1 MTYCVGMRL
10 NAGLIFMS
18 DTRTNAGMDNISTV
32 KKMHTW
38 EVPGERSIVIMTA
51 GNLATTQSVI
61 SLLDERSKAPEDRN
75 PSILEAPSMF
85 QIAREVGST
94 LREVIQSNDPSGP
107 KAEATFGASMIV
119 GGQIAGSGPRLFLV
133 YPAGNF
139 IEASDDTP
147 FFQIGEAK
155 YGKPILVRAHDQE
168 MSFEDALKLLFVSF
182 DSTIKSN
189 LSVGLPLDYV
199 TYEADS
205 MRITHQERIEADDPY
220 FQMVSNGWGEALKLA
235 FDQLPPFSF
244 DRDSDASS

>member
-1 MTYCVGMRL
+1 MTYCVGMQL
-10 NAGLIFMS
+10 DAGLIFMS

-38 EVPGERSIVIMTA
+38 EIPGDRAIVIMTA

-61 SLLDERSKAPEDRN
+61 SLLDERSKAPEDRK

-85 QIAREVGST
+85 QIAREVGRT
-94 LREVIQSNDPSGP
+94 LREVIQSNDLSGQ
-107 KAEATFGASMIV
+107 KADAAFGASMIV
-119 GGQIAGSGPRLFLV
+119 GGQIAGSPPRLFLI
-133 YPAGNF
+133 YPEGNF
-139 IEASDDTP
+139 IEASGDTP

-155 YGKPILVRAHDQE
+155 YGKPILVRAHDQA
-168 MSFEDALKLLFVSF
+168 MDFEEAVKLLFVSF

-199 TYEADS
+199 TYARDS
-205 MRITHQERIEADDPY
+205 LRIGHTERIEADDPY

-235 FDQLPPFSF
+235 FDQLPGFEF
-244 DRDSDASS
+244 DR

>member
-1 MTYCVGMRL
+1 MRL
-10 NAGLIFMS
+10 KAGLIFMS

-38 EVPGERSIVIMTA
+38 DVPGERTIVIMTA

-61 SLLDERSKAPEDRN
+61 SLLDERAKAPEDRK
-75 PSILEAPSMF
+75 PSILEAPSIF
-85 QIAREVGST
+85 QIAREVGRT
-94 LREVIQSNDPSGP
+94 LREVIASNSVAGQQADS
-107 KAEATFGASMIV
+107 AFGATMIV
-119 GGQIAGSGPRLFLV
+119 GGQIAGAEPRLFLV
-133 YPAGNF
+133 YPEGNF

-155 YGKPILVRAHDQE
+155 YGKPILVRAHDDE
-168 MSFEDALKLLFVSF
+168 MSFEDAVKLLMVSF

-199 TYEADS
+199 TYDADS
-205 MRITHQERIEADDPY
+205 MRIGHSARVEADDPY

-235 FDQLPPFSF
+235 FKQLPAFKF
-244 DRDSDASS
+244 GG

>member
-38 EVPGERSIVIMTA
+38 EVPGERTIVIMTA

-61 SLLDERSKAPEDRN
+61 SLLDERTKAPEDRS

-85 QIAREVGST
+85 QIAREVGRT
-94 LREVIQSNDPSGP
+94 LREVIRSNDLSGQ
-107 KAEATFGASMIV
+107 KADTTFGASLIV
-119 GGQIAGSGPRLFLV
+119 GGQINGSDPRLFLI
-133 YPAGNF
+133 YPEGNF

-155 YGKPILVRAHDQE
+155 YGKPILVRAQQPE
-168 MSFEDALKLLFVSF
+168 MAFEEALKLLFVSF

-189 LSVGLPLDYV
+189 LSVGMPLDFV
-199 TYEADS
+199 TYARDS
-205 MRITHQERIEADDPY
+205 LKIGHAERIEADHPY
-220 FQMVSNGWGEALKLA
+220 FQMVSSNWGEALKFA
-235 FDQLPPFSF
+235 FDQLPGFKF
-244 DRDSDASS
+244 GV

>member
-1 MTYCVGMRL
+1 MRL
-10 NAGLIFMS
+10 DAGLIFMS

-38 EVPGERSIVIMTA
+38 HVPGERVIVIMTA

-61 SLLDERSKAPEDRN
+61 SLLDERSKAPEDRK
-75 PSILEAPSMF
+75 PSIIEAPSMF
-85 QIAREVGST
+85 QIAREVGRT
-94 LREVIQSNDPSGP
+94 LREVIQSNDLSGQ
-107 KAEATFGASMIV
+107 EADTAFGASMIV
-119 GGQIAGSGPRLFLV
+119 GGQIDGSDPRLFLI
-133 YPAGNF
+133 YPEGNF
-139 IEASDDTP
+139 IEASNDTP

-155 YGKPILVRAHDQE
+155 YGKPILVRAQDQA

-199 TYEADS
+199 TYVTDAFEIGHS
-205 MRITHQERIEADDPY
+205 ERIEADDPY

-235 FDQLPPFSF
+235 FDQLPAFKF
-244 DRDSDASS
+244 DR